1 MLVIPANN
9 RVPKLRER
17 LSSREPLLIHG
28 VPARLLPPLAGR
40 QLAGMTLNSVSCA
53 NLSFVTVM
61 DHFSIR
67 DVENLTGIKAHTLRV
82 WEQRYKIF
90 FPKRR
95 VSQHRYYDAEDLKQL
110 LRIAY
115 LYRNGYKISCIAT
128 LRTDE
133 ICSIALDL
141 KDAKD
146 QNEKYV
152 NNMIE
157 AALDFDE
164 KRLAALIDQ
173 LIQKEGLE
181 NAMRNVIFKSLE
193 KVGLLWLTGN
203 VIPAQEHFISSIIIQ
218 KIIVEI
224 EKLKRVP
231 PNNSRNVLLFTPQ
244 GEEHEIP
251 LLFTQWLLKK
261 NQFSQVY
268 LGTNVDID
276 TLKYYCKVR
285 HVTDLYFHLITNLI
299 RIDIQ
304 DYIEE
309 LSKSFP
315 QKKIIC
321 SGKFTECLERIPK
334 NVLVLKAQSEILN
347 LLNE

>member
-1 MLVIPANN
+1 
-9 RVPKLRER
+9 
-17 LSSREPLLIHG
+17 
-28 VPARLLPPLAGR
+28 
-40 QLAGMTLNSVSCA
+40 
-53 NLSFVTVM
+53 M

-128 LRTDE
+128 LRPDE

-141 KDAKD
+141 KNATD

-164 KRLAALIDQ
+164 KRLSELINQ
-173 LIQKEGLE
+173 VIQKEGLE

-218 KIIVEI
+218 KMIIEI
-224 EKLKRVP
+224 EKLPRVS
-231 PNNSRNVLLFTPQ
+231 NTNGRIFLLFTPQ

-251 LLFTQWLLKK
+251 LLFVQWLLKK
-261 NQFSQVY
+261 HQRSQVY

-276 TLKYYCKVR
+276 TLRYYCKER

-299 RIDIQ
+299 RTDIQ
-304 DYIEE
+304 TYIDE

-321 SGKFTECLERIPK
+321 SGKFTESLERIPK
-334 NVLVLKAQSEILN
+334 NVHALKAQAEILS
-347 LLNE
+347 LLQE

>member
-1 MLVIPANN
+1 
-9 RVPKLRER
+9 
-17 LSSREPLLIHG
+17 
-28 VPARLLPPLAGR
+28 
-40 QLAGMTLNSVSCA
+40 
-53 NLSFVTVM
+53 M

-82 WEQRYKIF
+82 WEQRHKIF

-95 VSQHRYYDAEDLKQL
+95 LSQHRYYDAEDLKQL

-128 LRTDE
+128 LRPDE

-141 KDAKD
+141 KNAKD

-164 KRLAALIDQ
+164 KRLSELINE
-173 LIQKEGLE
+173 LIKKVGLE
-181 NAMRNVIFKSLE
+181 GTMRDVVFKTLE
-193 KVGLLWLTGN
+193 KVGLLWLTGH
-203 VIPAQEHFISSIIIQ
+203 VIPAQEHFISSIIVQ
-218 KIIVEI
+218 RIIVEI

-231 PNNSRNVLLFTPQ
+231 NSKGRNVLLFTPQ

-251 LLFTQWLLKK
+251 LLFIQWLLRK
-261 NQFSQVY
+261 NQCSYVY
-268 LGTNVDID
+268 LGTNVDTE
-276 TLKYYCKVR
+276 TLRFYCKER

-299 RIDIQ
+299 RTDIQ
-304 DYIEE
+304 TYIEE
-309 LSKSFP
+309 LAASFP

-321 SGKFTECLERIPK
+321 SGKFTETLERVPK
-334 NVLVLKAQSEILN
+334 NVVILTTQAEIINVLTV
-347 LLNE
+347 